1 MEKIRKLK
9 ALSEKISGKV
19 WHVSQLMF
27 LLTVGL
33 TCQVSANVSAQVV
46 HLQAREHTLQAIF
59 NEVEKQAGLLT
70 FSVITNWIC
79 AAPFVFKKRFHHKG
93 IVSGYL
99 RRDST
104 AGGDYKQLCS
114 DSPRSPRPSA
124 NATERT
130 DSYRASHR

>member
-70 FSVITNWIC
+70 FFSNNELDMRRTVRLQ
-79 AAPFVFKKRFHHKG
+79 KK
-93 IVSGYL
+93 I
-99 RRDST
+99 
-104 AGGDYKQLCS
+104 
-114 DSPRSPRPSA
+114 SP
-124 NATERT
+124 
-130 DSYRASHR
+130 

>member
-1 MEKIRKLK
+1 MFKYKKIVIFLVVSVLLLGS
-9 ALSEKISGKV
+9 AILYTVISGMDSGNTVYNTQQKTNYQKEKEV
-19 WHVSQLMF
+19 DENSDYDTVS
-27 LLTVGL
+27 TD
-33 TCQVSANVSAQVV
+33 NV
-46 HLQAREHTLQAIF
+46 
-59 NEVEKQAGLLT
+59 NEQ
-70 FSVITNWIC
+70 ID
-79 AAPFVFKKRFHHKG
+79 G

>member
-70 FSVITNWIC
+70 FFSNNELDMRRTV
-79 AAPFVFKKRFHHKG
+79 RLHHKG
-93 IVSGYL
+93 IVSGYF

-114 DSPRSPRPSA
+114 DSPRSPCPSA